1 MPIVAASGNG
11 AAPSVEKNNGG
22 TVLGGGNIST
32 TGPMT
37 KNLSINSLADN
48 VGKAIGSKVIAKV
61 GTGSQYTDRVGVS
74 GAVPGSVT
82 AGTTVLGYKANS
94 TEWVMKGGNVTVTLG
109 GVASTTLHGGRS
121 GPKPDRDGINQI
133 QRTRTLGTLD
143 IDVLTRPSSGIAP
156 YRVRT
161 VAGGV
166 LKNLIDPAVA
176 GGATTS
182 ADSAGAPT
190 RAVPGELVYMYGS
203 ILPKQDDYKAKDSFE
218 S

>member
-1 MPIVAASGNG
+1 
-11 AAPSVEKNNGG
+11 VEKNNGG

-94 TEWVMKGGNVTVTLG
+94 TQWVMKGGNVTVTLG
-109 GVASTTLHGGRS
+109 GTANTTLIGGQS

-133 QRTRTLGTLD
+133 QRTRTNGTLD
-143 IDVLTRPSSGIAP
+143 IDVLARPSSGIAS
-156 YRVRT
+156 YVVKT
-161 VAGGV
+161 GGGT
-166 LKNLIDPAVA
+166 LKNFIDPAVA

-203 ILPKQDDYKAKDSFE
+203 ILPKQDNYKAKDSFE

>member
-94 TEWVMKGGNVTVTLG
+94 TQWVMKGGNVTVTLG
-109 GVASTTLHGGRS
+109 GTANTTLIGGQS

-133 QRTRTLGTLD
+133 QRTRTNGTLD
-143 IDVLTRPSSGIAP
+143 IDVLARPSSGIAS
-156 YRVRT
+156 YVVKT
-161 VAGGV
+161 GGGT
-166 LKNLIDPAVA
+166 LKNFIDPAVA

-203 ILPKQDDYKAKDSFE
+203 ILPKQDNYKAKDSFE

>member
-1 MPIVAASGNG
+1 
-11 AAPSVEKNNGG
+11 
-22 TVLGGGNIST
+22 
-32 TGPMT
+32 MT

-143 IDVLTRPSSGIAP
+143 IDVLARPSSGIAS
-156 YRVRT
+156 YVVKT
-161 VAGGV
+161 GGGT
-166 LKNLIDPAVA
+166 LKNFIDPAVA

-203 ILPKQDDYKAKDSFE
+203 ILPKQDNYKAKDSFE

>member
-109 GVASTTLHGGRS
+109 GVANTTLIGGQS

-133 QRTRTLGTLD
+133 QRTRTNGTLD
-143 IDVLTRPSSGIAP
+143 IDVLARPSSGIAS
-156 YRVRT
+156 YVVKT
-161 VAGGV
+161 GGGT
-166 LKNLIDPAVA
+166 LKNFIDPAVA

-203 ILPKQDDYKAKDSFE
+203 ILPKQDNYKAKDSFE

>member
-94 TEWVMKGGNVTVTLG
+94 TQWVMKGGNVTVTLG
-109 GVASTTLHGGRS
+109 GVANTTLRGGQS

-133 QRTRTLGTLD
+133 QRTRTNGTLD
-143 IDVLTRPSSGIAP
+143 IDVLARPSSGIAS
-156 YRVRT
+156 YVVKT
-161 VAGGV
+161 GGGT
-166 LKNLIDPAVA
+166 LKNFIDPAVA

-203 ILPKQDDYKAKDSFE
+203 ILPKQDNYKAKDSFE

>member
-109 GVASTTLHGGRS
+109 GTANTTLIGGQS

-133 QRTRTLGTLD
+133 QRTRTNGTLD
-143 IDVLTRPSSGIAP
+143 IDVLARPSSGIAS
-156 YRVRT
+156 YVVKT
-161 VAGGV
+161 GGGT
-166 LKNLIDPAVA
+166 LKNFIDPAVA

-203 ILPKQDDYKAKDSFE
+203 ILPKQDNYKAKDSFE